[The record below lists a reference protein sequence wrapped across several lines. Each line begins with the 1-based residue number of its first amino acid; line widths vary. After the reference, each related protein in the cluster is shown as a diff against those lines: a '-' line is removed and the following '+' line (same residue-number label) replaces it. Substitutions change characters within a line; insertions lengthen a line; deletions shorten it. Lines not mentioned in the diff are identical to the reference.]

1 MGSIAASETVVVKN
15 MARELFHFSYFIL
28 IAPRDTMFGLGQL
41 LWHITTLE
49 ALLGEPREVTATLAK
64 RVALITEQ
72 TNKAR
77 GEVRKQVQELYDFRS
92 SIVHGKTTLRTNRI
106 HEGHLRKARNLSRLE
121 WSTSKSIICI
131 IFARV
136 DFRFLSPNHHRRLN
150 LFPNIFPPSFAH
162 VQTL

>member
-106 HEGHLRKARNLSRLE
+106 HEGHLRKARNLSRLVLL
-121 WSTSKSIICI
+121 WFIS
-131 IFARV
+131 
-136 DFRFLSPNHHRRLN
+136 FLSAIHSRFAYFYWSFMN
-150 LFPNIFPPSFAH
+150 L
-162 VQTL
+162 

>member
-106 HEGHLRKARNLSRLE
+106 HEGHLRKARNLSRLVLL
-121 WSTSKSIICI
+121 WFIS
-131 IFARV
+131 
-136 DFRFLSPNHHRRLN
+136 FLSAIQAK
-150 LFPNIFPPSFAH
+150 FSENIPTRDELLSGH
-162 VQTL
+162 